1 MGKVTKCPKIEVA
14 DSKVHMLDEMLDEMQ
29 KSIENAKTVKSQQ
42 EILVEIVEAAEDAE
56 KFTDFVDGMKKQI
69 ENISKQIEQLQIKI
83 EYTKAIISRCKKDEM
98 KALTDL
104 IFKVFG
110 IFEQ

>member
-1 MGKVTKCPKIEVA
+1 MGKVTKSPKIEVK
-14 DSKVHMLDEMLDEMQ
+14 DSKVYMLDEMLSEME

-42 EILVEIVEAAEDAE
+42 ERLIEIVNTAEDAE
-56 KFTDFVDGMKKQI
+56 RFKDFVDGMKTQI

-83 EYTKAIISRCKKDEM
+83 EYTKAVISRCKKDEM